1 MRNVLLQKPG
11 QIAGKFVHYTK
22 VESDHIAETTDAN
35 GIPLQT
41 GFFSKGLW
49 RHLALPRNQAIIR
62 NRKNKTQRNL
72 FPAVARLIFCF
83 PSPIYLEYLHRAQ
96 VRPFTYT
103 IPSYVKEKGRTTMAI
118 MADDYDYSAMTT
130 EELIALARKGD
141 RKALK
146 ELFLRAKDGD
156 DLAESEIILR
166 AQRGDEDCFTFL
178 IRHYKGY
185 ILKIIWNVFCNYGH
199 KRKECCEDTS
209 QDVLMRIVASLPNFE
224 YRGPGSFQGW
234 IGTIS
239 PRCAINHVHQCKP
252 LESIDKPIGDTS
264 GKKGILGPEVWSAIL
279 KALNSFTKE
288 ERIATILRLFFYLP
302 QRVIAIL
309 MGVSLGKVNALLK
322 SAFVKI
328 REYLL
333 KMGIDSTY
341 FISHLSELSDP
352 APTSEEDSLV
362 SSSSPPP
369 DDLGNSILRTSKL
382 WYAVLGCI
390 DSLSEQEQWAV
401 LSTWIVGNP
410 VKDTAEILKLS
421 VDEAAD
427 IIHNATKQTQLC
439 LNQKGFA
446 AASYGF

>member
-1 MRNVLLQKPG
+1 MV
-11 QIAGKFVHYTK
+11 
-22 VESDHIAETTDAN
+22 
-35 GIPLQT
+35 
-41 GFFSKGLW
+41 
-49 RHLALPRNQAIIR
+49 
-62 NRKNKTQRNL
+62 
-72 FPAVARLIFCF
+72 
-83 PSPIYLEYLHRAQ
+83 
-96 VRPFTYT
+96 
-103 IPSYVKEKGRTTMAI
+103 
-118 MADDYDYSAMTT
+118 DDYDYSAMTT

-146 ELFLRAKDGD
+146 ELFLRAKEGV
-156 DLAESEIILR
+156 DLAESEFILR
-166 AQRGDEDCFTFL
+166 AQRGDEDCFNFL
-178 IRHYKGY
+178 IRHYHGY
-185 ILKIIWNVFCNYGH
+185 IIKIIWNVFCNYGH
-199 KRKECCEDTS
+199 KRKECLEDTS
-209 QDVLMRIVASLPNFE
+209 QDVLMSIVASLPNFE
-224 YRGPGSFQGW
+224 YRGSGSFQGW

-239 PRCAINHVHQCKP
+239 AHRAINHVHQCKP

-264 GKKGILGPEVWSAIL
+264 GRKDILRPEVWSAIL
-279 KALNSFTKE
+279 KALNSLTKE

-322 SAFVKI
+322 SAFENI

-333 KMGIDSTY
+333 KMDIDSTY
-341 FISHLSELSDP
+341 FISQLPELSEP
-352 APTSEEDSLV
+352 APTSEETSLV
-362 SSSSPPP
+362 SSSSPSP
-369 DDLGNSILRTSKL
+369 DDPGNSILGTSKL

>member
-1 MRNVLLQKPG
+1 MRDVLLQKPG
-11 QIAGKFVHYTK
+11 QIARKFVYYTK
-22 VESDHIAETTDAN
+22 VEKDHVAGTLDATH
-35 GIPLQT
+35 IPLQT
-41 GFFSKGLW
+41 AFFSKGLR

-72 FPAVARLIFCF
+72 FPAVARLISCV
-83 PSPIYLEYLHRAQ
+83 PSPIYLEYLHREQ
-96 VRPFTYT
+96 VCPVAYT
-103 IPSYVKEKGRTTMAI
+103 IPSYVKEKGRDIMAI
-118 MADDYDYSAMTT
+118 MTDDYDYSAMTT

-146 ELFLRAKDGD
+146 ELFLRAKDGVY
-156 DLAESEIILR
+156 LAESEIILR
-166 AQRGDEDCFTFL
+166 AQHGNEDCFTFL

-185 ILKIIWNVFCNYGH
+185 IIKIIWNVFCNYGH

-209 QDVLMRIVASLPNFE
+209 QDVLMSIVASLPNFA
-224 YRGPGSFQGW
+224 YLGPGSFQGW

-239 PRCAINHVHQCKP
+239 AHRAINHVHQCIP

-264 GKKGILGPEVWSAIL
+264 GRKDILRPEVWSAIL
-279 KALNSFTKE
+279 KALNSLTKE

-322 SAFVKI
+322 SAFEKI

-333 KMGIDSTY
+333 KMDIDSTY
-341 FISHLSELSDP
+341 FISQLPELSDP
-352 APTSEEDSLV
+352 APTSEETSLV
-362 SSSSPPP
+362 SSSSPSP
-369 DDLGNSILRTSKL
+369 DDPGNSILGTSKL

-439 LNQKGFA
+439 LDQKGFA